1 MTIYGVTSS
10 GFVRKPLNIILA
22 ELEAANITEFGPD
35 VIQTPQSPMGQWN
48 GLRASLI
55 AQAWELAEAVY
66 HARDPDQAE
75 GVQLDMLG
83 TIRLLT
89 RGFGESDESLR
100 QAITNQG
107 RARVDILDVSRA
119 IAGLEGVTYAQVF
132 INDTNAFDTETL
144 LNPGQ
149 VAVAVMGGDDE
160 EIAAALRAYAVPGA
174 SFYGNAYVSSVIEG
188 YCRSIAIIRP
198 IVVPVTLT
206 INVRV
211 MNDIKDCPPPSAT
224 AIREGLVED
233 FAGERLLRNG
243 DDITW
248 FRIRSAIE
256 SRFPNVEVLSFT
268 GERDGIVSGSNVP
281 VLIGFIEIATVS
293 ASDVTVN
300 VV

>member
-1 MTIYGVTSS
+1 MTTYGVTPQ

-22 ELEAANITEFGPD
+22 EIEAANITEFGPD

-55 AQAWELAEAVY
+55 AQAWELAEATY

-83 TIRLLT
+83 TIRLLQ
-89 RGFGESDESLR
+89 RGTGETDESLR

-119 IAGLEGVTYAQVF
+119 LAGLDGVTYSQVF

-160 EIAAALRAYAVPGA
+160 EIAAALRAYAVPGV
-174 SFYGNAYVSSVIEG
+174 SFYGNTYVSSVIEG
-188 YCRSIAIIRP
+188 YCRTIAIIRP
-198 IVVPVTLT
+198 VVIPVTLT

-211 MNDIKDCPPPSAT
+211 TNDSRDCPPPSA
-224 AIREGLVED
+224 AVIREGLVED
-233 FAGERLLRNG
+233 FAGDRLLRNG
-243 DDITW
+243 DDVTW

-256 SRFPNVEVLSFT
+256 SRYPNVEVVSFV
-268 GERDGIVSGSNVP
+268 GERDGEEYPPNIDVR
-281 VLIGFIEIATVS
+281 IGFIEIATVS